1 MRERSLGEWVVLA
14 LVAEGTTHGFD
25 VARTLAP
32 TGSLG
37 RIWTVPRP
45 LVYRAVDSLLADGA
59 LAEAGTAEGRGPRRR
74 LLRATPTGRRQVRA
88 WLGEPARH
96 VRDVRSELLVKL
108 ALHHRA
114 GADPTALVARQ
125 RALIADAADGLAE
138 AAGDADGFDAVLA
151 RWRLESAGAVL
162 RFLDGM

>member
-14 LVAEGTTHGFD
+14 LVAERTTHGFD

-45 LVYRAVDSLLADGA
+45 LVYRAVDALLDDGA
-59 LAEAGTAEGRGPRRR
+59 LEEAGTMEGRGPRRR
-74 LLRATPTGRRQVRA
+74 LLRATPAGRRQVRG
-88 WLGEPARH
+88 WMREPVVH

-108 ALHHRA
+108 ALHDRT

-125 RALIADAADGLAE
+125 RARIADIADRLSDEPTAT
-138 AAGDADGFDAVLA
+138 DGFDAVLA
-151 RWRLESAGAVL
+151 RWRLESAAAVL
-162 RFLDGM
+162 RFLDGF